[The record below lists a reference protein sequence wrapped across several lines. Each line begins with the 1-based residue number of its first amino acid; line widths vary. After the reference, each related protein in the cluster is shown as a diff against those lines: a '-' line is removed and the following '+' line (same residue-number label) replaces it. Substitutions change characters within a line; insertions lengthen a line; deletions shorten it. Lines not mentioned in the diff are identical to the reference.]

1 MAKNREMDNL
11 AKDAAAAL
19 AAGMSYG
26 RYMALRY
33 KPPVQKKPAP
43 KKEEEPKGDR
53 ICKICG
59 APFFAIRHNQLC
71 CSYPCSREN
80 SKRRANELQRL
91 RRAAQKKRQE
101 EA

>member
-1 MAKNREMDNL
+1 MAKSREMDNL

-26 RYMALRY
+26 QWKALNY
-33 KPPVQKKPAP
+33 KPPVQKKPVIKA
-43 KKEEEPKGDR
+43 EEPKGDQV
-53 ICKICG
+53 CKICG
-59 APFFAIRHNQLC
+59 APFFKIRHNQLC